1 MSRILFLTG
10 LLALPAFA
18 AEPVLYGRY
27 EHIKVEE
34 IGKVLPAKMDTGAM
48 TASLSAHD
56 IERFH
61 RDGEDW
67 IRFRLA
73 VKGADDTRYE
83 MPLIGI
89 SQIKSRAEEADEIDL
104 DGEPPRVERPVVGMQ
119 LCIGNELRETEVNL
133 TDRRH
138 FSYPLLIGAKTIRD
152 LGAAIDPA
160 DKYTAG
166 QPAC

>member
-56 IERFH
+56 IERFQ

>member
-1 MSRILFLTG
+1 MSRVLFLTG
-10 LLALPAFA
+10 LLTLPAFA
-18 AEPVLYGRY
+18 TDPVLYGRY

-48 TASLSAHD
+48 TASLSARD
-56 IERFH
+56 IENFQ

-67 IRFRLA
+67 VRFRLA
-73 VKGADDTRYE
+73 VEGADDTLYE

-89 SQIKSRAEEADEIDL
+89 SQIKSRAEEVGESDL
-104 DGEPPRVERPVVGMQ
+104 DGEPPRVERPLISMQ

-133 TDRRH
+133 TDRSH
-138 FSYPLLIGAKTIRD
+138 FSYPLLIGATTIRD

-166 QPAC
+166 HPAC

>member
-56 IERFH
+56 IERFQ

-73 VKGADDTRYE
+73 AKGADDTRYE

>member
-56 IERFH
+56 IERFQ

-89 SQIKSRAEEADEIDL
+89 SQIKSRAEEAEEIDL

>member
-1 MSRILFLTG
+1 
-10 LLALPAFA
+10 
-18 AEPVLYGRY
+18 
-27 EHIKVEE
+27 
-34 IGKVLPAKMDTGAM
+34 MDTGAM

-56 IERFH
+56 IERFQ

-104 DGEPPRVERPVVGMQ
+104 DGERRGSNGRLSACNCASATSYAKPR
-119 LCIGNELRETEVNL
+119 
-133 TDRRH
+133 
-138 FSYPLLIGAKTIRD
+138 
-152 LGAAIDPA
+152 
-160 DKYTAG
+160 
-166 QPAC
+166 